1 VGSNESSVVDSCCD
15 WVGDASALVSG
26 SGQYSLTVMA
36 VFVGQSRT
44 KVSRFVKTNH
54 PTRKERLA
62 LATLFRRNEEDPHE
76 EQEQRTHEPN

>member
-1 VGSNESSVVDSCCD
+1 MGSSTALSVSLSS
-15 WVGDASALVSG
+15 WQFLLVSHG
-26 SGQYSLTVMA
+26 RK
-36 VFVGQSRT
+36 F
-44 KVSRFVKTNH
+44 SRFVKTNH